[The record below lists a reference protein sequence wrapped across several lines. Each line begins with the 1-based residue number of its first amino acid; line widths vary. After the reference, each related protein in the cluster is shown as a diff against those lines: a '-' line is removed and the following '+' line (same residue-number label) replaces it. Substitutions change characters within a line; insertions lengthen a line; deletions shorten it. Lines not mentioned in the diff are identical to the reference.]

1 MLKSLLVLIQ
11 DSVNHGAQNRPE
23 KFRGFRETHARLIP
37 ALGTK
42 WHQDHGKATS
52 QFHVNKNNMYCREEG
67 MFEGQGQL
75 KITSSRTKRSEKKS
89 KTRLSLIHGGI
100 QISSSYWFY
109 QPMQAVPI
117 TATYR
122 LLRLISNEKFV
133 SWFTFAWQ
141 RCLKHLNWPCLR
153 FSSLSMTGL
162 H

>member
-42 WHQDHGKATS
+42 WHQDDGKATS

-75 KITSSRTKRSEKKS
+75 NITSSRTKRSGKKIENKGFTHS
-89 KTRLSLIHGGI
+89 RRNTDFIELLVLSTYA
-100 QISSSYWFY
+100 SSPNYS
-109 QPMQAVPI
+109 
-117 TATYR
+117 
-122 LLRLISNEKFV
+122 
-133 SWFTFAWQ
+133 
-141 RCLKHLNWPCLR
+141 HL
-153 FSSLSMTGL
+153 SAS
-162 H
+162 